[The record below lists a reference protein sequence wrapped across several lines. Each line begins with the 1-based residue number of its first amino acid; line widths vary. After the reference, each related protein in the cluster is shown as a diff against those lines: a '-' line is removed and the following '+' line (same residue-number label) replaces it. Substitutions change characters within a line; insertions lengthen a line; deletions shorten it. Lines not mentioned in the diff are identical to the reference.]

1 MSVPAAGQGEIW
13 DAVLDPVEGHEQAGR
28 RPCLVISVDQVGH
41 GPGDLAIVVPIIRSN
56 DIPSLDVEIVPPEG
70 GLRTTS
76 YAMPYQ
82 VRTVNRSRLKKRRGR
97 VRDETLARVIGVVNL
112 LIRAP

>member
-1 MSVPAAGQGEIW
+1 M
-13 DAVLDPVEGHEQAGR
+13 
-28 RPCLVISVDQVGH
+28 
-41 GPGDLAIVVPIIRSN
+41 
-56 DIPSLDVEIVPPEG
+56 PPEG